1 MTGSVAVP
9 FDLTS
14 RSRISEIDGL
24 VSKTPLREELPVVEF
39 D

>member
-14 RSRISEIDGL
+14 RSKTSEVDGL
-24 VSKTPLREELPVVEF
+24 VSKTPLREALPVVEF